1 MCKPWLV
8 GAFSVILKTYGLFA
22 ALVASVT
29 CHDPRQMIG
38 HDGHNQKP
46 HTATAEQLSRFLIIA
61 AWCTGDQGSP
71 Q

>member
-1 MCKPWLV
+1 MKALV
-8 GAFSVILKTYGLFA
+8 GTLNQVIVKTDGLFA
-22 ALVASVT
+22 ALVANVT

-38 HDGHNQKP
+38 HDEHNQKP